1 MTVKILKIE
10 QSNPHFDEKKKN
22 NGGGYDQPVVTFE
35 YKGVIGTY
43 RNSSCGDFGSRYH
56 LEWNGK
62 LILGALCSMNQ
73 KYLRKSMLMTATKF
87 SKQFTIKMIARSS
100 MSSLKFNDC

>member
-22 NGGGYDQPVVTFE
+22 NGGGYDQPIVTFE
-35 YKGVIGTY
+35 KDGIVGTY

-62 LILGALCSMNQ
+62 ADSWG
-73 KYLRKSMLMTATKF
+73 SMLDESEIF
-87 SKQFTIKMIARSS
+87 EEIDVNDSNEI
-100 MSSLKFNDC
+100 LKAIHNQDDCEELDELVEI